1 MKAPPSARAGLIEVA
16 VGLFAARGYAGT
28 SIRDIAQAAGSSVA
42 NVYHHFGNK
51 EDLWLAILERS
62 IRGLPELLEAATAA
76 AIDPLDRFDRLV
88 RAHLAE
94 GARHQREARIFFID
108 EGRLSPSGNAINR
121 RLQLQVF
128 AIYQTELQALKDIGC
143 APIDD
148 VRVAALN
155 VLGVINWHLRWA
167 RPSASHG
174 TRDRWFDEIV
184 GFVTRGIGVTAS
196 PPGAPP
202 SASAHRL

>member
-1 MKAPPSARAGLIEVA
+1 MRAAPSARAGLIEVA

-62 IRGLPELLEAATAA
+62 IRGLPELLDAATAA
-76 AIDPLDRFDRLV
+76 GADPLDRFERLL
-88 RAHLAE
+88 RAHLEE

-121 RLQLQVF
+121 SLQRQVF
-128 AIYQTELQALKDIGC
+128 AIYRKDLQALKDGGM

-148 VRVAALN
+148 VRVTALN

-167 RPSASHG
+167 TPRA
-174 TRDRWFDEIV
+174 TRAARGRWFDEIV
-184 GFVTRGIGVTAS
+184 GFIMRGVGVA
-196 PPGAPP
+196 GAPSVSP
-202 SASAHRL
+202 CASGHRI

>member
-1 MKAPPSARAGLIEVA
+1 MA

-76 AIDPLDRFDRLV
+76 MADPPDRFERLL
-88 RAHLAE
+88 RAHLEE

-121 RLQLQVF
+121 RLQRRIF
-128 AIYQTELQALKDIGC
+128 EIYRKNVQALKDAGT

-148 VRVAALN
+148 VRVTALN

-167 RPSASHG
+167 TPGA
-174 TRDRWFDEIV
+174 TRAVRGRWFDEIV
-184 GFVTRGIGVTAS
+184 GFIMRGVGVGVGVAVAPVAS
-196 PPGAPP
+196 PY
-202 SASAHRL
+202 ASGHRI